1 LIPSVPQEQFINM
14 VKVLVVEDTPAQM
27 ELITLY
33 LRENGY
39 NVFTA
44 NNAKDGLEL
53 IDKES
58 PDVVVT
64 DVVMEGMNGFEMC
77 RAIKKNPITEK
88 IPVIACTSRNTDL
101 DRLWGMKQGVD
112 AYLGKPFTSEELIRA
127 VKSVAK

>member
-1 LIPSVPQEQFINM
+1 M

-33 LRENGY
+33 LRDNGY

-44 NNAKDGLEL
+44 NNAKDGLAMVHQEN
-53 IDKES
+53 

-77 RAIKKNPITEK
+77 RAIKKNPATEK
-88 IPVIACTSRNTDL
+88 IPVIACTSRNSDL
-101 DRLWGMKQGVD
+101 DRMWGMKQGVD
-112 AYLGKPFTSEELIRA
+112 AYIGKPFTSEELVRA
-127 VKSVAK
+127 VRAVAG

>member
-1 LIPSVPQEQFINM
+1 M

-39 NVFTA
+39 NVFNA
-44 NNAKDGLEL
+44 KNAKDGLEM
-53 IDKES
+53 IDKEN

-77 RAIKKNPITEK
+77 RAIKKNPATEK

>member
-1 LIPSVPQEQFINM
+1 M

-44 NNAKDGLEL
+44 NNAKDGLEM
-53 IDKES
+53 ISKES

-77 RAIKKNPITEK
+77 RAIKKNPATEK

>member
-1 LIPSVPQEQFINM
+1 M

-33 LRENGY
+33 LKNNGY
-39 NVFTA
+39 SVFTA
-44 NNAKDGLEL
+44 NNAKDGLVMIEQ
-53 IDKES
+53 EN

-77 RAIKKNPITEK
+77 RAIKKNPATEK

-101 DRLWGMKQGVD
+101 DRMWGMKQGVD

-127 VKSVAK
+127 VKSVVR